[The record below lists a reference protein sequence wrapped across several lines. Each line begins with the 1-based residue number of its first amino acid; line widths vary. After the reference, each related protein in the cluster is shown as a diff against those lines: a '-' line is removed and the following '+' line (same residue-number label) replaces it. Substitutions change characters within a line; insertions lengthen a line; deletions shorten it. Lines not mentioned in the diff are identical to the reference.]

1 MTNEREPRGIFVVL
15 DGVDGCGKS
24 TQARLLCER
33 LAERAAQAGRGAPV
47 HLREPGSTRAGER
60 IRELL
65 LDPETELSARAETL
79 LFAAARRQML
89 DERVRPALDAGCDV
103 VCERLHASTFAYQA
117 VAGELGEE
125 AVLSVLATWAGDPRP
140 ELVILLDLPVDEAFA
155 RVERRAAADG
165 RTTDRIEAKGRAF
178 QEAVARGFRRFAEL
192 GSPDATPPFGPLGSR
207 VVLVDALGTAEDVAA
222 RVHREVQRALR

>member
-1 MTNEREPRGIFVVL
+1 MTNEREARGTFIVL

-24 TQARLLCER
+24 TQAEMLCAS
-33 LAERAAQAGRGAPV
+33 LAERAARAGREAPV

-60 IRELL
+60 IREIL
-65 LDPETELSARAETL
+65 LDPEAELGARAETL

-89 DERVRPALDAGCDV
+89 DERVRPALDAGRDV

-140 ELVILLDLPVDEAFA
+140 DVVLLLDLPVGEAFA

-165 RTTDRIEAKGRAF
+165 RATDRIEAKGRAF

-192 GSPDATPPFGPLGSR
+192 SSPNATPPFGPLGSR
-207 VVLVDALGTAEDVAA
+207 VALIDATGTSDEVAA
-222 RVHREVQRALR
+222 RVQAEVQRALR